1 MIIGDCGSVWTKIYY
16 SEEDRIELMSTTDFI
31 SRNEITFDISTG
43 HSGKKRTLRYE
54 NELIALSE
62 GGLKMVEDENFTI
75 LDAGGRDTKYVKFK
89 NRKVTKLDWNISC
102 GSSTGATLE
111 MLCKYYNIDIRK
123 IPYNSDWISVTCG
136 IFALEKIMESVS
148 ARVEPLDAISRFVH
162 GLARNVYFFAQK
174 PEKLYVSGGFSES
187 DAFLKSLENYC
198 VPIPLGRYVL
208 IEGLKTIS
216 GA

>member
-1 MIIGDCGSVWTKIYY
+1 
-16 SEEDRIELMSTTDFI
+16 
-31 SRNEITFDISTG
+31 
-43 HSGKKRTLRYE
+43 
-54 NELIALSE
+54 
-62 GGLKMVEDENFTI
+62 MVEDENFTI

-198 VPIPLGRYVL
+198 EPLPLGRYVL
-208 IEGLKTIS
+208 IEGLKTIY